1 MGILLRYFGPVVSTV
16 IDGGLRQGRARRA
29 RSMPP
34 NRLAEV
40 DENVSSSSLLL
51 AGKSLNERPDQSSFV
66 DDSATLARAL
76 STLIVE
82 CSL

>member
-1 MGILLRYFGPVVSTV
+1 
-16 IDGGLRQGRARRA
+16 
-29 RSMPP
+29 MPP

-76 STLIVE
+76 STLISTEVRD
-82 CSL
+82 LVLLIKQLLIDRTYV